1 MLNKS
6 TMLLLFKS
14 QAMCDRLTE
23 RTIEFFLTEDFD
35 MHYQYVIENNEIT
48 QNFSSEGMNNME
60 VIKDNNRISIGHTAA
75 LQALYKAAYLMGRN
89 SKELPE
95 NSASNRA
102 SISQYY
108 RLPVP
113 GKDKGSFIRNQYA
126 SCRNSMFFRKALTT
140 ADFNSCIT
148 AGAGRYRNT
157 VDLKILSAS
166 SR

>member
-1 MLNKS
+1 
-6 TMLLLFKS
+6 MLLLFKS

-108 RLPVP
+108 SSNFPVP
-113 GKDKGSFIRNQYA
+113 K
-126 SCRNSMFFRKALTT
+126 
-140 ADFNSCIT
+140 
-148 AGAGRYRNT
+148 
-157 VDLKILSAS
+157 
-166 SR
+166 